1 MAVGNSLTSI
11 YIIMFL
17 FLLGAV
23 IVCGVVAA
31 IVLILVFT
39 LRKHG
44 ITRSNIRGNVGE
56 WQVANILKQLNPEQF
71 VVLNDIMFEK
81 QQTAANEIATTQID
95 HIVVSIY
102 GIFVIETKNYAGKIY
117 GTEKSQKWQYYS
129 HGNKYEFYN
138 PLKQNYKHTKTL
150 QDLLMRNAQAIGI
163 MGADFLIYP
172 IIAFS
177 GNAEIRVKVTGADV
191 VYFGNVPDAIHSHC
205 TQPVLTRQQV
215 DSIVNCILNYN
226 VNSDEKKQEHIQNIR
241 QMKM

>member
-1 MAVGNSLTSI
+1 MIGALVVSG
-11 YIIMFL
+11 IIDAL
-17 FLLGAV
+17 V
-23 IVCGVVAA
+23 I
-31 IVLILVFT
+31 I
-39 LRKHG
+39 LRKNG

-81 QQTAANEIATTQID
+81 QQTKSDEIPTTQID

-138 PLKQNYKHTKTL
+138 PLRQNYKHTKTL
-150 QDLLMRNAQAIGI
+150 QDLLMRNAQSSGI

-191 VYFGNVPDAIHSHC
+191 VYFGNVTNAIYSHC
-205 TQPVLTRQQV
+205 TQPVLTKQQV
-215 DSIVNCILNYN
+215 DSIVYCILYYN
-226 VNSDEKKQEHIQNIR
+226 VNSDEKKQEHINNIR
-241 QMKM
+241 QKL

>member
-1 MAVGNSLTSI
+1 MISDNLFSNL
-11 YIIMFL
+11 YLYLLFFIIGAAL
-17 FLLGAV
+17 FSGL
-23 IVCGVVAA
+23 
-31 IVLILVFT
+31 IVLLAIL
-39 LRKHG
+39 LRKNG

-56 WQVANILKQLNPEQF
+56 WQVANVLRQLNPEQF

-117 GTEKSQKWQYYS
+117 GTEKSTKWQYYS

-138 PLKQNYKHTKTL
+138 PLRQNYKHTKTL

-172 IIAFS
+172 IVAFS
-177 GNAEIRVKVTGADV
+177 GNAEIRVQVTGADV
-191 VYFGNVPDAIHSHC
+191 VYFGNVPQAIYSHC
-205 TQPVLTRQQV
+205 SQPVLMKQQV
-215 DSIVNCILNYN
+215 DNIVNCILYHN
-226 VNSDEKKQEHIQNIR
+226 VNSDEKKQEHIQNIKQSR
-241 QMKM
+241 QM

>member
-1 MAVGNSLTSI
+1 MTTQTSLTSL
-11 YIIMFL
+11 YITSFL
-17 FLLGAV
+17 CMIGVFAICGIIVVLV
-23 IVCGVVAA
+23 IV
-31 IVLILVFT
+31 
-39 LRKHG
+39 LRKNG

-81 QQTAANEIATTQID
+81 QQTTANEIATTQID

-172 IIAFS
+172 IVAFS

-191 VYFGNVPDAIHSHC
+191 VYFGNVPDTIYSHC
-205 TQPVLTRQQV
+205 TQPVLTKQQV
-215 DSIVNCILNYN
+215 DSIVNCILYHN
-226 VNSDEKKQEHIQNIR
+226 VNSDEKKQEHVQNIR
-241 QMKM
+241 NTLKH

>member
-1 MAVGNSLTSI
+1 MISDNLFSNL
-11 YIIMFL
+11 YLYLLFFIIGAAL
-17 FLLGAV
+17 FSGL
-23 IVCGVVAA
+23 
-31 IVLILVFT
+31 IVLLAIL
-39 LRKHG
+39 LRKNG

-56 WQVANILKQLNPEQF
+56 WQVANVLRQLNPEQF

-117 GTEKSQKWQYYS
+117 GTEKSPKWQYYS

-138 PLKQNYKHTKTL
+138 PLRQNYKHTKTL

-172 IIAFS
+172 IVAFS
-177 GNAEIRVKVTGADV
+177 GNAEIRVQVTGADV
-191 VYFGNVPDAIHSHC
+191 VYFGNVPQAIYSHC
-205 TQPVLTRQQV
+205 SQPVLTKQQV
-215 DSIVNCILNYN
+215 DNIVNCILYHN
-226 VNSDEKKQEHIQNIR
+226 VNSDEKKQEHIQNIKQSR
-241 QMKM
+241 QM

>member
-1 MAVGNSLTSI
+1 MTANNPFSSL
-11 YIIMFL
+11 YVYLFL
-17 FLLGAV
+17 FVIGAALFSGLIVLLV
-23 IVCGVVAA
+23 IV
-31 IVLILVFT
+31 
-39 LRKHG
+39 LRKNG

-81 QQTAANEIATTQID
+81 QQTTANEIATTQID

-102 GIFVIETKNYAGKIY
+102 GIFVVETKNYAGKIY

-150 QDLLMRNAQAIGI
+150 QDILMRNAQAIGI
-163 MGADFLIYP
+163 VGTDFLIYP

-177 GNAEIRVKVTGADV
+177 GNAEIRVKVAGADV
-191 VYFGNVPDAIHSHC
+191 VYFGNVPEAIRSHC
-205 TQPVLTRQQV
+205 TQPVLTKQQV
-215 DSIVNCILNYN
+215 DSIVICIIYHN
-226 VNSDEKKQEHIQNIR
+226 VNSDEKKQEHINNIR
-241 QMKM
+241 QKI

>member
-1 MAVGNSLTSI
+1 MISDNLFSSL
-11 YIIMFL
+11 YLYLLFFIIGAAL
-17 FLLGAV
+17 FSGL
-23 IVCGVVAA
+23 
-31 IVLILVFT
+31 IVLLAIL
-39 LRKHG
+39 LRKNG

-56 WQVANILKQLNPEQF
+56 WQVANVLRQLNPEQF

-117 GTEKSQKWQYYS
+117 GTEKSPKWQYYS

-138 PLKQNYKHTKTL
+138 PLRQNYKHTKTL

-172 IIAFS
+172 IVAFS
-177 GNAEIRVKVTGADV
+177 GNAEIRVQVTGADV
-191 VYFGNVPDAIHSHC
+191 VYFGNVPQAIYSHC
-205 TQPVLTRQQV
+205 SQPVLTKQQV
-215 DSIVNCILNYN
+215 DNIVNCILYHN
-226 VNSDEKKQEHIQNIR
+226 VNSDEKKQEHIQNIKQSR
-241 QMKM
+241 QM

>member
-1 MAVGNSLTSI
+1 MISDNLFSSL
-11 YIIMFL
+11 YLYLLFFIIGAAL
-17 FLLGAV
+17 FSGL
-23 IVCGVVAA
+23 
-31 IVLILVFT
+31 IVLLAIL
-39 LRKHG
+39 LRKNG

-56 WQVANILKQLNPEQF
+56 WQVANLLRQLNPEQF

-117 GTEKSQKWQYYS
+117 GTEKSPKWQYYS

-138 PLKQNYKHTKTL
+138 PLRQNYKHTKTL

-172 IIAFS
+172 IVAFS
-177 GNAEIRVKVTGADV
+177 GNAEIRVQVTGADV
-191 VYFGNVPDAIHSHC
+191 VYFGNVPQAIYSHC
-205 TQPVLTRQQV
+205 SQPVLTKQQV
-215 DSIVNCILNYN
+215 DNIVNCILYHN
-226 VNSDEKKQEHIQNIR
+226 VNSDEKKQEHIQNIKQSR
-241 QMKM
+241 QM

>member
-1 MAVGNSLTSI
+1 MISNNPFSSL
-11 YIIMFL
+11 YVYLFL
-17 FLLGAV
+17 FVIGAALFS
-23 IVCGVVAA
+23 GL
-31 IVLILVFT
+31 IVLLAVL
-39 LRKHG
+39 LRKNG
-44 ITRSNIRGNVGE
+44 ITRSNVRGNAGE
-56 WQVANILKQLNPEQF
+56 WQVANVLRQLNPEQF

-117 GTEKSQKWQYYS
+117 GTEKSPKWQYYT

-138 PLKQNYKHTKTL
+138 PLRQNYKHTKTL

-172 IIAFS
+172 IVAFS
-177 GNAEIRVKVTGADV
+177 GNAEIRVQVTGADV
-191 VYFGNVPDAIHSHC
+191 VYFGNVPQAIYSHC
-205 TQPVLTRQQV
+205 SQPVLTKQQV
-215 DSIVNCILNYN
+215 DNIVNCILYHN
-226 VNSDEKKQEHIQNIR
+226 VNYDEKKQEHIQNIR